1 MKLAPFLICLLLLF
15 DNTLLTTKTN
25 DTPLFKLKRSIDSA
39 MLGGVPHPSSSVLRK
54 MHQSKY
60 ILHAQD
66 GKLNKFPVE
75 KSILPHD
82 PKAHPQAVDAMVD
95 PDGIVYVPLASI
107 IC

>member
-1 MKLAPFLICLLLLF
+1 MKLASLLICLLLLF
-15 DNTLLTTKTN
+15 DNTLLTTKTD
-25 DTPLFKLKRSIDSA
+25 DTPLLKLKSAIDTG

-75 KSILPHD
+75 KKHPAAR
-82 PKAHPQAVDAMVD
+82 PKSKSS
-95 PDGIVYVPLASI
+95 GRRYYGRS
-107 IC
+107 